1 MLWGKDRRKRQR
13 GLTLIEAA
21 MVLGLM
27 AIVMAQIADMMATNA
42 QAIKEN
48 ATVGRMREVVAAT
61 SKYVETNYA
70 AISTDTASG
79 GAYVAGGLAI
89 PIADDVAAP
98 SGLTSVQGGGF
109 LPDSFAATNAFGQR
123 EWLLVKRH
131 PTVPNRLDMLVV
143 TEGGTAIDLARLPG
157 VASKVG
163 AAGGF
168 VSDVAPYVAANV
180 NGSYGGWTSPAAYWT
195 STGHTPAVGTLA
207 ASLAF
212 ETTPVADYLYR
223 VAVPGHPEANQMF
236 TNLDMAGGGTRHSIT
251 GVQDLSTVSVTASG
265 SVFAQDDLAAADD
278 LTVGD
283 DATVGDR
290 LSVNGRSTFTGNA
303 AFGGNVSVA
312 GNETVS
318 GNGTVG
324 GTLGVTGETTSADFR
339 IASMGNQRVSAG
351 IYYAGIHQH
360 NDRVTKPACPGG
372 LSPQIFVSPA
382 AFSDAGTGETI
393 SAVQTTATDLSATQW
408 RVRLRVRTESGW
420 VSPAGTYG
428 KIMVMTKCS

>member
-1 MLWGKDRRKRQR
+1 MLWGRDGRKRQR

-48 ATVGRMREVVAAT
+48 ATVGRMREVVAAA

-70 AISTDTASG
+70 TISTDTASG

-109 LPDSFAATNAFGQR
+109 LSDSFAPTNAFGQR

-168 VSDVAPYVAANV
+168 VSDVAPYAAANV

-251 GVQDLSTVSVTASG
+251 GVQDLNTVSVTASG
-265 SVFAQDDLAAADD
+265 TVSAGDDLAATDD

-283 DATVGDR
+283 DATIGDR
-290 LSVNGRSTFTGNA
+290 LTVNGQSSFGGDSSFGANVAVTGN
-303 AFGGNVSVA
+303 GS
-312 GNETVS
+312 
-318 GNGTVG
+318 VG

-339 IASMGNQRVSAG
+339 IASMGNQRVSAAL
-351 IYYAGIHQH
+351 YYAGIHQH
-360 NDRVTKPACPGG
+360 NDAVDKPACPGG
-372 LSPQIFVSPA
+372 LSPQIFTSPA
-382 AFSDAGTGETI
+382 AFSDSGTGETI
-393 SAVQTTATDLSATQW
+393 SAVQATAVNLSATQW

-420 VSPAGTYG
+420 TSPTGTYG
-428 KIMVMTKCS
+428 KVMVMTKCS